1 MKLINRY
8 HLQFLLICIPAWTLP
23 WGHEESDTD
32 LENEQQQKL
41 TLHIIVKVAFC
52 LQINILITNT
62 VEGVVFPPSF
72 LLFFS
77 DIFRKLWF
85 PVNTNQHKQICLIKQ
100 YIFLLF

>member
-62 VEGVVFPPSF
+62 QRGSPYNYCYYCHSIDEETEAQDREV
-72 LLFFS
+72 
-77 DIFRKLWF
+77 IFQGLSSSADC
-85 PVNTNQHKQICLIKQ
+85 T
-100 YIFLLF
+100 